1 MRNSS
6 HFNSQHPRRTWPH
19 GTVRSYTASRGPR
32 VTPGRASA
40 GTCTPTMRTLPLHAW
55 VLLAAHSAAQEPPSD
70 SSLEEAPVDE
80 KWRCYAAR
88 HPDLRAG
95 YCTNPGELKTCNWGE
110 LADHWATHGYD
121 EGRHVECHSWD
132 TECYLTRYPD
142 IYEGARALRLP
153 RTVPRSHDGSR
164 ARRLLPQHRQ
174 RHVREVRVGANPRAH
189 GGRGAGG
196 GPRRVGVRHQ
206 VRRSRLARVAA
217 RPGAPPTPHAP
228 RAQGSALL
236 RASVPRSA
244 RGLLRG
250 RRRVVRLDPPR

>member
-1 MRNSS
+1 
-6 HFNSQHPRRTWPH
+6 
-19 GTVRSYTASRGPR
+19 
-32 VTPGRASA
+32 
-40 GTCTPTMRTLPLHAW
+40 MRTLPLHAR
-55 VLLAAHSAAQEPPSD
+55 AARGALAAQEPPS
-70 SSLEEAPVDE
+70 EAPVE
-80 KWRCYAAR
+80 EALSTRSGGASCAAPR
-88 HPDLRAG
+88 PACRVPHEPAAQ
-95 YCTNPGELKTCNWGE
+95 TCNWGE

-121 EGRHVECHSWD
+121 EGRHAECHSWD

-189 GGRGAGG
+189 GGRRAGG

-228 RAQGSALL
+228 RAQGSAML

-250 RRRVVRLDPPR
+250 RRRVVRLDPTRCPLEGAWARRRPDVGLRGGGLRGAGSHAGAAAGRQCGGGGRSSA

>member
-1 MRNSS
+1 
-6 HFNSQHPRRTWPH
+6 
-19 GTVRSYTASRGPR
+19 
-32 VTPGRASA
+32 
-40 GTCTPTMRTLPLHAW
+40 MRTLPLHAW
-55 VLLAAHSAAQEPPSD
+55 VLLAAHSAAQEPPSEAPV
-70 SSLEEAPVDE
+70 EEAPVDE

-95 YCTNPGELKTCNWGE
+95 YCRNPGELKTCNWGE

>member
-1 MRNSS
+1 MVSRRHVRARNARALGGHLHCHNAHSPAPRLGAARGALGRS
-6 HFNSQHPRRTWPH
+6 RAALGGSRRRGSRRREVALLRCAAPRPACRVLHEPRRAQNLQL
-19 GTVRSYTASRGPR
+19 GRAGGSLGDARVRRGP
-32 VTPGRASA
+32 P
-40 GTCTPTMRTLPLHAW
+40 C
-55 VLLAAHSAAQEPPSD
+55 
-70 SSLEEAPVDE
+70 
-80 KWRCYAAR
+80 
-88 HPDLRAG
+88 
-95 YCTNPGELKTCNWGE
+95 
-110 LADHWATHGYD
+110 
-121 EGRHVECHSWD
+121 ECHSWD

-228 RAQGSALL
+228 RAQGSAML